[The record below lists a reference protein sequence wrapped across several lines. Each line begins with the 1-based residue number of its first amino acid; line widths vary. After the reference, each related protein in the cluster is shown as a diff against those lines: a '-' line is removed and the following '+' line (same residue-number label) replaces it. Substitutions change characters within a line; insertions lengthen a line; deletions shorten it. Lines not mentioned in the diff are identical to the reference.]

1 MNEIS
6 ERLPAIRNSAD
17 PTTEWT
23 EIHVG
28 EPSAWVHAD
37 SALSAAGKVRFKRLS
52 HRIHIETRNNDV

>member
-37 SALSAAGKVRFKRLS
+37 SALSAEERLEAS
-52 HRIHIETRNNDV
+52 GDRVCIEVGDVDV